1 MTFLRLMLMVLAVG
15 FSANCN
21 AIQFMG
27 VPSCGEWVN
36 RHSTNDGA
44 AMEEWLLG
52 FLSGLAAGKNID
64 LLKKVQK
71 EYLYLWIDN
80 YCQANPSGRVDNAAH
95 DLADQLSN

>member
-1 MTFLRLMLMVLAVG
+1 MKFLRLMLMVLAAG

-52 FLSGLAAGKNID
+52 FLSGLAAGKNTD
-64 LLKKVQK
+64 LLKNAQK

-80 YCQANPSGRVDNAAH
+80 YCHANPSGRVDNAAH
-95 DLADQLSN
+95 DLAEQLAN